1 MVEPLREMLGQFADV
16 VAGYRER
23 SGERICG
30 SLCDLIP
37 PEIPASRGMRVLRV
51 PAPSGGGCRAGGL
64 ARLGDLGGVYD
75 CVVIPDTC
83 ARRDQAA
90 VTGAPLVSFAMPTG
104 WGEGA
109 RRILEERLDAFL
121 RVAGCGGLS
130 AIDAAALAAVTG
142 EYNGLRR
149 LVRGI
154 AAARREKPELLSC
167 RDLAVV
173 MEAAAALP
181 PAVTRERLA
190 AILGALGR
198 EEGRER
204 SGLPPVLVYAG
215 CAGDSDLFDEIEEEG
230 CLIVEDDTCS
240 GRRQFDMSHDPGAAD
255 LAGEILDACT
265 YRPLCP
271 SVRPPGERVELFYA
285 MLKSHGIEAV
295 IFIED
300 LCCPARQREIAPLR
314 VRLMRSGVDPL
325 LMTRAGAAATVRDY
339 LSRA

>member
-37 PEIPASRGMRVLRV
+37 PEIPAALGMRVIRV
-51 PAPSGGGCRAGGL
+51 PAPSEWGCRAGGL

-75 CVVIPDTC
+75 RVVIPETC
-83 ARRDQAA
+83 ARRDLAA
-90 VTGAPLVSFAMPTG
+90 VTGAPLVAFAMPTG
-104 WGEGA
+104 WGEES
-109 RRILEERLDAFL
+109 RRLLEERLDAFL
-121 RVAGCGGLS
+121 RAAGCGGLS
-130 AIDAAALAAVTG
+130 AIDAAALAAATE
-142 EYNGLRR
+142 EYNDLRR

-154 AAARREKPELLSC
+154 AAARRDRPELLSC
-167 RDLAVV
+167 SDLAVV
-173 MEAAAALP
+173 MEAASALP
-181 PAVTRERLA
+181 PAVVAGHLA
-190 AILGALGR
+190 SILKALHR
-198 EEGRER
+198 EEGTAKRD
-204 SGLPPVLVYAG
+204 LPPVLVYAG
-215 CAGDSDLFDEIEEEG
+215 CTGESAVFDEIEEAG
-230 CLIVEDDTCS
+230 CLVVEDDACS

-271 SVRPPGERVELFYA
+271 SVRPQGERVELFYA

-300 LCCPARQREIAPLR
+300 LCCPARRREIAPLR

-325 LMTRAGAAATVRDY
+325 LVTRAGAAAMVRDY